1 MRKWLAAASFFPKGT
16 ERLAV
21 PFGKEESMKKLV
33 LWGLCLGL
41 LLLFC
46 SACAKK
52 HNANGN
58 GNAYYG
64 GEPMDFK
71 SFKLVQTDMT
81 AQRRVYEG
89 YKTENGVH
97 LEYYIS
103 TEMWDD
109 KTSGNVECRNVVRAI
124 DADES
129 VFQKLCAVFGNYK
142 IAQWAGF
149 RGYDSQ
155 TLDGSGMCLEVV
167 LADGTEID
175 ARGTN
180 RFPKNYSSF
189 AQELCKLITT
199 ERISSVHFSDGA
211 YEITLP
217 ESWVGTVT
225 ASFSENQVA
234 FYVDK
239 TDGGDLTFFIIDNDT
254 YGYSSDSYK
263 GRIEV
268 GRLVSDEDVR
278 FITARDNYAI
288 ASYAAEVSEE
298 ALGLWKNYES
308 DKLSIVESLR
318 GVNGYAFY
326 PEDGTVLYYAD
337 AREMAD
343 EARSLW
349 QSLNFAGEYPGGAK
363 PVRFKRKDYVTM
375 FPPYDYINTIEG
387 VRKKFLK
394 VFSEEFTDKTLN
406 RAVADKELIEYKG
419 DVYVACKKRKGEAS
433 YNSCVD
439 SVRDEGDGKF
449 TVVIAV
455 KMPPSGSKLYVD
467 LPTEKNAAGEFVF
480 TDYPCRDESE

>member
-1 MRKWLAAASFFPKGT
+1 
-16 ERLAV
+16 
-21 PFGKEESMKKLV
+21 
-33 LWGLCLGL
+33 
-41 LLLFC
+41 
-46 SACAKK
+46 
-52 HNANGN
+52 
-58 GNAYYG
+58 
-64 GEPMDFK
+64 MDFK
-71 SFKLVQTDMT
+71 SFQLVQTDMT

-89 YKTENGVH
+89 YKTESGVH

-129 VFQKLCAVFGNYK
+129 VFQKLCTLFGNYK
-142 IAQWAGF
+142 IAEWEGF
-149 RGYDSQ
+149 RGYDSHA
-155 TLDGSGMCLEVV
+155 LDGGGMCLEVV
-167 LADGTEID
+167 LADGTEIN
-175 ARGTN
+175 AQGTN

-234 FYVDK
+234 FFVDK
-239 TDGGDLTFFIIDNDT
+239 TGGGELTFFIIDSDT
-254 YGYSSDSYK
+254 YGYASDAYK

-268 GRLVSDEDVR
+268 GQLISGEDVR
-278 FITARDNYAI
+278 FITARDHYAI
-288 ASYAAEVSEE
+288 ASYASEVSEE
-298 ALGLWKNYES
+298 ALELWKNYES

-326 PEDGTVLYYAD
+326 PEDGTALYYAD
-337 AREMAD
+337 ARKMAD

-349 QSLNFAGEYPGGAK
+349 LSLNFAGEYPSSAK
-363 PVRFKRKDYVTM
+363 PVRFKGRNYVTM
-375 FPPYDYINTIEG
+375 FPPYDYTNTIEG

-406 RAVADKELIEYKG
+406 RAIADKELIEYKG
-419 DVYVACKKRKGEAS
+419 DVYVACKRRKGEAA

-439 SVRDEGDGKF
+439 CVRDEGNGKF

-455 KMPPSGSKLYVD
+455 RMPPSGNTLYVD

-480 TDYPCRDESE
+480 TDYPYWEKSE

>member
-1 MRKWLAAASFFPKGT
+1 
-16 ERLAV
+16 
-21 PFGKEESMKKLV
+21 MKKLV

-129 VFQKLCAVFGNYK
+129 VFQKLCAVLGNYK

-349 QSLNFAGEYPGGAK
+349 LSLNFAGEYPGGAK

>member
-1 MRKWLAAASFFPKGT
+1 MG
-16 ERLAV
+16 
-21 PFGKEESMKKLV
+21 
-33 LWGLCLGL
+33 
-41 LLLFC
+41 
-46 SACAKK
+46 
-52 HNANGN
+52 
-58 GNAYYG
+58 
-64 GEPMDFK
+64 FK

-142 IAQWAGF
+142 IAEWAGF
-149 RGYDSQ
+149 RGHDSQ
-155 TLDGSGMCLEVV
+155 ALDGTGMSFEVV
-167 LADGTEID
+167 LTDGTEIN

-180 RFPKNYSSF
+180 SFPKNYSSF

-199 ERISSVHFSDGA
+199 EKISSVRFSEGT

-239 TDGGDLTFFIIDNDT
+239 TDGSELTFFIIDNDT

-278 FITARDNYAI
+278 FITARDNYSI
-288 ASYAAEVSEE
+288 ASYSKSVSEE
-298 ALGLWKNYES
+298 AVAIWNNYEN
-308 DKLSIVESLR
+308 DKLAIIESLR
-318 GVNGYAFY
+318 GVNGYEFF
-326 PEDGTVLYYAD
+326 PEDGAILYYENAMDLAD
-337 AREMAD
+337 K
-343 EARSLW
+343 ARSLW
-349 QSLNFAGEYPGGAK
+349 LSLNFAGEYPCSAK
-363 PVRFKRKDYVTM
+363 PIKIRWRNYVPM
-375 FPPYDYINTIEG
+375 FPPYDYTDTVEK

-406 RAVADKELIEYKG
+406 RAVADRELIERKG
-419 DVYVACKKRKGEAS
+419 NVYVLCKKRRGEAS
-433 YNSCVD
+433 FNSSVD
-439 SVRDEGDGKF
+439 SVRDEGGGKF

-455 KMPPSGSKLYVD
+455 RMPPDGKKHFVD
-467 LPTEKNAAGEFVF
+467 LPAEKNAAGEFVF
-480 TDYPCRDESE
+480 TDYPYWEKSE

>member
-1 MRKWLAAASFFPKGT
+1 M
-16 ERLAV
+16 
-21 PFGKEESMKKLV
+21 PFS
-33 LWGLCLGL
+33 
-41 LLLFC
+41 
-46 SACAKK
+46 SAMVAKVCR
-52 HNANGN
+52 
-58 GNAYYG
+58 YG
-64 GEPMDFK
+64 
-71 SFKLVQTDMT
+71 
-81 AQRRVYEG
+81 
-89 YKTENGVH
+89 
-97 LEYYIS
+97 
-103 TEMWDD
+103 
-109 KTSGNVECRNVVRAI
+109 
-124 DADES
+124 
-129 VFQKLCAVFGNYK
+129 
-142 IAQWAGF
+142 
-149 RGYDSQ
+149 
-155 TLDGSGMCLEVV
+155 
-167 LADGTEID
+167 
-175 ARGTN
+175 
-180 RFPKNYSSF
+180 
-189 AQELCKLITT
+189 
-199 ERISSVHFSDGA
+199 
-211 YEITLP
+211 
-217 ESWVGTVT
+217 T

-234 FYVDK
+234 FCVDK
-239 TDGGDLTFFIIDNDT
+239 TNGGDLTFFIIDNDT

-268 GRLVSDEDVR
+268 GRLVSNEDVR

-288 ASYAAEVSEE
+288 ASYAAVVSEE
-298 ALGLWKNYES
+298 ALGLWENYEN
-308 DKLSIVESLR
+308 DKLAIIESPR
-318 GVNGYAFY
+318 SVNGYEFY

-349 QSLNFAGEYPGGAK
+349 LSLNFAGEYPGGAK

-439 SVRDEGDGKF
+439 SVRDEGDRKF

-480 TDYPCRDESE
+480 SDYPYWEKSE

>member
-1 MRKWLAAASFFPKGT
+1 
-16 ERLAV
+16 
-21 PFGKEESMKKLV
+21 MKKLV

-46 SACAKK
+46 STCAKK

-71 SFKLVQTDMT
+71 SFKLVQIDMT

-89 YKTENGVH
+89 YKTESGVH

-109 KTSGNVECRNVVRAI
+109 KTSGNVECRDVVRAI

-129 VFQKLCAVFGNYK
+129 VFQKLCAVFGSYK
-142 IAQWAGF
+142 IAGWAGF
-149 RGYDSQ
+149 RGNNSWA
-155 TLDGSGMCLEVV
+155 LDGSGMCLEVV

-175 ARGTN
+175 AQGTN

-189 AQELCKLITT
+189 VQELCKLITT
-199 ERISSVHFSDGA
+199 EKISSVRFSEGT

-234 FYVDK
+234 FFVDK
-239 TDGGDLTFFIIDNDT
+239 ISGGELTFFIIDSDT
-254 YGYSSDSYK
+254 YDYAPDSYK

-268 GRLVSDEDVR
+268 GRLISGEDVR

-288 ASYAAEVSEE
+288 ASYASEVSEA

-326 PEDGTVLYYAD
+326 PDVTA
-337 AREMAD
+337 
-343 EARSLW
+343 
-349 QSLNFAGEYPGGAK
+349 AK
-363 PVRFKRKDYVTM
+363 
-375 FPPYDYINTIEG
+375 G
-387 VRKKFLK
+387 Q
-394 VFSEEFTDKTLN
+394 
-406 RAVADKELIEYKG
+406 
-419 DVYVACKKRKGEAS
+419 
-433 YNSCVD
+433 
-439 SVRDEGDGKF
+439 
-449 TVVIAV
+449 
-455 KMPPSGSKLYVD
+455 D
-467 LPTEKNAAGEFVF
+467 L
-480 TDYPCRDESE
+480 R

>member
-1 MRKWLAAASFFPKGT
+1 
-16 ERLAV
+16 
-21 PFGKEESMKKLV
+21 MKKLV

-52 HNANGN
+52 NTANDG

-142 IAQWAGF
+142 IAEWAGF
-149 RGYDSQ
+149 RGHDSQ
-155 TLDGSGMCLEVV
+155 ALDGTGMSFEAV
-167 LADGTEID
+167 LADGTQVNANGI
-175 ARGTN
+175 N
-180 RFPKNYSSF
+180 SFPKNYSSF

-288 ASYAAEVSEE
+288 ASYAAVVSEE
-298 ALGLWKNYES
+298 ALELWKNYEN
-308 DKLSIVESLR
+308 DKLAIIDSFR
-318 GVNGYAFY
+318 GANGYAFY

-349 QSLNFAGEYPGGAK
+349 LSLNFAGEYPGGAK

>member
-1 MRKWLAAASFFPKGT
+1 
-16 ERLAV
+16 
-21 PFGKEESMKKLV
+21 
-33 LWGLCLGL
+33 
-41 LLLFC
+41 
-46 SACAKK
+46 
-52 HNANGN
+52 
-58 GNAYYG
+58 
-64 GEPMDFK
+64 MDFK

-109 KTSGNVECRNVVRAI
+109 KTSENVECRDTIRKI
-124 DADES
+124 DGDEKL
-129 VFQKLCAVFGNYK
+129 FQKLCELFGNCRIEK
-142 IAQWAGF
+142 WADF
-149 RGYDSQ
+149 HGYDPQ
-155 TLDGSGMCLEVV
+155 VLDGTSMCFEAV
-167 LADGTEID
+167 LADGTEIN

-180 RFPKNYSSF
+180 SFPKNYSSF
-189 AQELCKLITT
+189 AQELCRLITT
-199 ERISSVHFSDGA
+199 EKISSVRFSEGT

-217 ESWVGTVT
+217 ESWVGAVT

-239 TDGGDLTFFIIDNDT
+239 TDGGDLTFLIIDNDT

-288 ASYAAEVSEE
+288 ASYAAVVSEE

-308 DKLSIVESLR
+308 DKLAIIESLC
-318 GVNGYAFY
+318 GVNGYEFY

-349 QSLNFAGEYPGGAK
+349 LSLNFAGEYPGSAK
-363 PVRFKRKDYVTM
+363 PLRFKRKNYVPM

-406 RAVADKELIEYKG
+406 RALADKGLIEYKG

-455 KMPPSGSKLYVD
+455 KMPPNGSKLYVD
-467 LPTEKNAAGEFVF
+467 LPAEKNAAGEFVF
-480 TDYPCRDESE
+480 SDYPYWEKSE

>member
-1 MRKWLAAASFFPKGT
+1 
-16 ERLAV
+16 
-21 PFGKEESMKKLV
+21 
-33 LWGLCLGL
+33 
-41 LLLFC
+41 
-46 SACAKK
+46 
-52 HNANGN
+52 
-58 GNAYYG
+58 
-64 GEPMDFK
+64 MDFK

-109 KTSGNVECRNVVRAI
+109 KTSENVECRNVVRAI

-142 IAQWAGF
+142 IAEWAGF
-149 RGYDSQ
+149 CGHDSQ
-155 TLDGSGMCLEVV
+155 TLDGTGMSFEAV
-167 LADGTEID
+167 LADGTQVNANGI
-175 ARGTN
+175 N

-217 ESWVGTVT
+217 ESWVGAVT

-268 GRLVSDEDVR
+268 GRLISGEDVR

-308 DKLSIVESLR
+308 DKLAIIDSFR
-318 GVNGYAFY
+318 GANGYAFY

-349 QSLNFAGEYPGGAK
+349 LSLNFAGEYLGGAK

-480 TDYPCRDESE
+480 MDYPCRDESE

>member
-1 MRKWLAAASFFPKGT
+1 MRERLAAASFFPKDT

-89 YKTENGVH
+89 YKTENGIH

-109 KTSGNVECRNVVRAI
+109 KTSGNVECRNIVRAI

-142 IAQWAGF
+142 IAEWAGF
-149 RGYDSQ
+149 CGHDSQ
-155 TLDGSGMCLEVV
+155 TLDGTGMSFEAV
-167 LADGTEID
+167 LADGTQVNANGI
-175 ARGTN
+175 N

-217 ESWVGTVT
+217 KSWVGAVT

-288 ASYAAEVSEE
+288 ASYAAVVSEE
-298 ALGLWKNYES
+298 ALELWKNYEN
-308 DKLSIVESLR
+308 DKLAIIDSFR
-318 GVNGYAFY
+318 GANGYAFY

-349 QSLNFAGEYPGGAK
+349 LSLNFAGEYPGGAK